1 MHGKLLDSAGE
12 SGKNIKMPGTNE
24 LVVTLLFFLSRILW
38 SENTTKPESEVLEH
52 MFWLKVLFLEKGTTI
67 RETAGQG
74 WESPG
79 VFSPF
84 FSLLSCSENPT
95 VEVVAAATKLI
106 GRRKL

>member
-74 WESPG
+74 WESLG
-79 VFSPF
+79 
-84 FSLLSCSENPT
+84 FSLHFFPFSHAQKIPRW
-95 VEVVAAATKLI
+95 KLWQQ
-106 GRRKL
+106 RRN